1 MTRGGSSLRGTAL
14 AALVAAGALLVQ
26 DRCARD
32 PRLVF
37 SRFDLPAFDA
47 YAYVAAAEE
56 PRVFTVAPWGYRVLT
71 PALAHAAAGGE
82 PSRVLRGFRLV
93 NAAALLAAALLLW
106 SLARRV
112 GLAPW
117 AAFAAVPLFV
127 LSPPVAE
134 LVRNP
139 FLADPLAVALATALL
154 LALEKGA
161 SRPVLVLVALLGALA
176 KESFLLLLP
185 VVYLAR
191 RRRDGERSALA
202 SAAATMAA
210 AGAVTLLLRAWWTPH
225 LDTPVPAAA
234 LDTLSAAAANLRVVA
249 SRQPGAALSVLV
261 AVAAALAA
269 TRRAEGRSLLARYGY
284 AAVVAPPRALLQPR
298 RLLPGRRAAAGRPR
312 AAGAGAA
319 APRRAARRLGR
330 GPRAAARRRAAAGVS
345 WRDWPRRWCSSRRSP
360 STATGGR
367 TSRARGTAPTSSRSA
382 ARRCARHGGCNEAK
396 A

>member
-32 PRLVF
+32 PRLVY

-47 YAYVAAAEE
+47 YVYVAVAEE

-106 SLARRV
+106 GLARRV

-154 LALEKGA
+154 LALETGA
-161 SRPVLVLVALLGALA
+161 SWPVLVLVALLGALA

-249 SRQPGAALSVLV
+249 SRQRWAALSVLV

-269 TRRAEGRSLLARYGY
+269 SRRAEGRSLLARYGY
-284 AAVVAPPRALLQPR
+284 AALVALARALLQPG
-298 RLLPGRRAAAGRPR
+298 RLLPG
-312 AAGAGAA
+312 
-319 APRRAARRLGR
+319 
-330 GPRAAARRRAAAGVS
+330 
-345 WRDWPRRWCSSRRSP
+345 
-360 STATGGR
+360 
-367 TSRARGTAPTSSRSA
+367 
-382 ARRCARHGGCNEAK
+382 
-396 A
+396 